1 MATSSSEQ
9 QLPTKVIDCHQRI
22 EYKIKRQLCRVY
34 IFKSTYCLK
43 SYLPSTIQLW
53 NILPLHITSLPS
65 VSSFSNVLKTLYY
78 KNPAKILIRKSHGK
92 YYP

>member
-22 EYKIKRQLCRVY
+22 EYKIYRQLCRVY
-34 IFKSTYCLK
+34 IFKSTSCLK

-53 NILPLHITSLPS
+53 NVLPLHITSLPS
-65 VSSFSNVLKTLYY
+65 VSSFSNVLKTLII
-78 KNPAKILIRKSHGK
+78 KTRQKF
-92 YYP
+92 